1 MQLTEVLHGKA
12 IKSHPLLVEC
22 TEFLKESEGLPVLK
36 NLSINYDDF
45 HKVKVRQRK
54 RKDEFTKTF
63 NEAFEDIPNL
73 RQRSVKV
80 NGTVSF
86 VAESTE
92 REPFYVFPIDGYRYK
107 YSLEVSNSEEDY
119 QEAFDVI
126 LELFDD
132 TKVIEQLLKYTY
144 TSENLVEGINHGSEI
159 IFYNIPYF
167 YAVKASSIDEY
178 EKFLE
183 ELSNGTY

>member
-1 MQLTEVLHGKA
+1 M
-12 IKSHPLLVEC
+12 
-22 TEFLKESEGLPVLK
+22 LK
-36 NLSINYDDF
+36 NLSVGYDDF

-80 NGTVSF
+80 NGQISF
-86 VAESTE
+86 VAESEE

-126 LELFDD
+126 IELFDD
-132 TKVIEQLLKYTY
+132 TKVMEQLLKYTY

-167 YAVKASSIDEY
+167 YAVRASSVEEY
-178 EKFLE
+178 NKFIEGLN
-183 ELSNGTY
+183 NGAC